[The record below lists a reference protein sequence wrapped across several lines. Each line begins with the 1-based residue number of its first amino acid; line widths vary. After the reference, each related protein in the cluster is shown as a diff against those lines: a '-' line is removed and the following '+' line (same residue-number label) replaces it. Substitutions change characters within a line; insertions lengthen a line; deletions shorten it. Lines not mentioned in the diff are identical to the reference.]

1 MFCPRC
7 KAEYEPHVKKCK
19 ECDVP
24 LIESLP
30 PEPPPL
36 EPVYQELVTVYTVPS
51 PALMDMA
58 QSILQSAEI
67 KYFIKGE
74 LIQNIIALGTY
85 GGSFNLSVG
94 PPEIQVAPDDAEEAR
109 ILLNE
114 LSLKEPEESAGEGEE
129 SAESEEG
136 LTEEEEEEAD
146 ELSDELAEEDREE
159 GEYEDDDEE
168 EEEEEPEEEAEAA
181 PKDVKET
188 KKLSAEPA
196 AEADKPAEEPKA
208 EGEPAKPSEEP
219 AAEQEAAKPSD
230 EAEKAAGDEK

>member
-7 KAEYEPHVKKCK
+7 KAEYEPHVTRCK
-19 ECDVP
+19 ECDVQ

-30 PEPPPL
+30 PEPPM

-74 LIQNIIALGTY
+74 LIQNIIALGSY

-94 PPEIQVAPDDAEEAR
+94 PPEIQVAPEDAEEAR

-129 SAESEEG
+129 GAESEEG

-146 ELSDELAEEDREE
+146 ELSDELAEEEREE
-159 GEYEDDDEE
+159 GEYEDDEE
-168 EEEEEPEEEAEAA
+168 EEEEEPEEEAEAE
-181 PKDVKET
+181 PKDVKE
-188 KKLSAEPA
+188 AE
-196 AEADKPAEEPKA
+196 KPAEEPKDVKEA
-208 EGEPAKPSEEP
+208 EKPSEEP
-219 AAEQEAAKPSD
+219 AAE
-230 EAEKAAGDEK
+230 AEKPAGEEK